1 MQTSLHWATP
11 KHERMLPEGED
22 SQEASTG
29 PDQAGGGA
37 EQEEPRPRPRPPPQE
52 RRGPLLRQ
60 DSCHHTIVMI
70 NKQEDLR
77 KKFRN
82 YEI

>member
-22 SQEASTG
+22 SQEAS
-29 PDQAGGGA
+29 AGTDRARGGA
-37 EQEEPRPRPRPPPQE
+37 EQEEPRPRPPPQE

>member
-29 PDQAGGGA
+29 GA
-37 EQEEPRPRPRPPPQE
+37 EQEEPRPRPPPEE

>member
-29 PDQAGGGA
+29 PDQAAGGA
-37 EQEEPRPRPRPPPQE
+37 EQEEPRPRPRPPSQE